1 MAVRGAA
8 LAFDDRV
15 SGKIQSLELY
25 PSIRALLTGNL
36 SISRM
41 EVASLALSLRL
52 HEAGEEPIDIDEI
65 EAQIRSLLTLLAAT
79 IPGMTRGWVE
89 VNA

>member
-15 SGKIQSLELY
+15 SRKIQSLELY

-52 HEAGEEPIDIDEI
+52 HEPGEEPIDIDEI

>member
-15 SGKIQSLELY
+15 SRKIQSLELY

-52 HEAGEEPIDIDEI
+52 HEPGEEPIDIDEI

-79 IPGMTRGWVE
+79 IPGMTRGSVE

>member
-1 MAVRGAA
+1 VAVRVAA

-52 HEAGEEPIDIDEI
+52 HEPGEEPIDIDEI

-79 IPGMTRGWVE
+79 IPGMTRGSVE

>member
-1 MAVRGAA
+1 VRGAA

-15 SGKIQSLELY
+15 SRKIQSLELY

-79 IPGMTRGWVE
+79 IPGMTRGSVE

>member
-1 MAVRGAA
+1 VRGAS
-8 LAFDDRV
+8 LAFDDGV

-52 HEAGEEPIDIDEI
+52 HEPGEEPIDIDEI

-79 IPGMTRGWVE
+79 IPGMTRGSVE

>member
-1 MAVRGAA
+1 VRGAA

-25 PSIRALLTGNL
+25 PTIRGLLTGNL

-52 HEAGEEPIDIDEI
+52 HEPGEEPIDIDEI

-79 IPGMTRGWVE
+79 ILGMTRGSVE

>member
-1 MAVRGAA
+1 
-8 LAFDDRV
+8 
-15 SGKIQSLELY
+15 
-25 PSIRALLTGNL
+25 
-36 SISRM
+36 M

-52 HEAGEEPIDIDEI
+52 HEPGEEPIDIDEI